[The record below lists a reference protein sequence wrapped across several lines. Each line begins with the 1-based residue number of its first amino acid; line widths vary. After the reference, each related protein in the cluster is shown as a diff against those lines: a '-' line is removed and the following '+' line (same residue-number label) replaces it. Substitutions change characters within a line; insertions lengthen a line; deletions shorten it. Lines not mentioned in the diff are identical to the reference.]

1 MLDREGNPIESQ
13 FNLHA
18 GTGTIQLTH
27 DADDPAGH
35 VFLYG

>member
-13 FNLHA
+13 FNYTLEP
-18 GTGTIQLTH
+18 GTIQLTH
-27 DADDPAGH
+27 DADDCGH